1 MDNDYRKKLLSLGV
15 YFGNKDFNFKSLNKE
30 FKEQLEGNVGT
41 NSLGEFFYTEQ
52 FFQKDYV
59 HGSIRFEDMFG
70 NELFISLPDS
80 EGSINLMECV
90 FLDTETTGLSTSG
103 GTFAFMVGLGFFE
116 NQNFILRQ
124 YFLKDPLEEEAML
137 LDLENLL
144 CKFSTLVTYN
154 GISFDIPILKS
165 RFKYHRI
172 PNNIAQKSHVD
183 LLKYA
188 RMLFRYQFESRSLK
202 SIEANVIQF
211 QRSEDEIPG
220 YMAPII
226 YQEYLK
232 TNDIGQIQ
240 GIFYHNAMDIV
251 SLAALIKIVNQISLV
266 QGDHFSRYE
275 TLNYS
280 IARQYE
286 KLKNVDNAA
295 KYYLKALEQ
304 NDLPPEIK
312 LNCLLSLADLF
323 KKTNKLREAIMLWE
337 QASTFQNIEALV
349 EIAKVYEHRYKDYQQ
364 AINCC
369 KNALLIL
376 ENDVDSTYKSF
387 LLQQIHHRLNRL
399 KTKVKNEKI

>member
-1 MDNDYRKKLLSLGV
+1 
-15 YFGNKDFNFKSLNKE
+15 
-30 FKEQLEGNVGT
+30 
-41 NSLGEFFYTEQ
+41 
-52 FFQKDYV
+52 
-59 HGSIRFEDMFG
+59 
-70 NELFISLPDS
+70 
-80 EGSINLMECV
+80 MECV

-304 NDLPPEIK
+304 KDLPPEIK